1 MNALSFA
8 PAERKL
14 LSDAAKPF
22 PGQFYARK
30 PTLACSLES
39 IAARASTLTP
49 LLEEML
55 RRTPPPPRWGLNE

>member
-8 PAERKL
+8 SVERKL

-30 PTLACSLES
+30 PTLACSLEGL
-39 IAARASTLTP
+39 AARASTLTP

>member
-8 PAERKL
+8 SVERKL

-22 PGQFYARK
+22 PGQFYASK
-30 PTLACSLES
+30 PTLVCSLEG

-55 RRTPPPPRWGLNE
+55 RRPLPPPRWGLNE

>member
-1 MNALSFA
+1 MNALLVA

-14 LSDAAKPF
+14 LSDPATPF
-22 PGQFYARK
+22 PGQFYALN
-30 PTLACSLES
+30 PTLACSLEG

>member
-1 MNALSFA
+1 MKALSFA

-22 PGQFYARK
+22 PSQFYARE
-30 PTLACSLES
+30 PTLACSLEG
-39 IAARASTLTP
+39 IAARASTLTQF
-49 LLEEML
+49 LEEIL